1 MITGGEDF
9 KEQGALLRRDPDIL
23 IATPGRLIEHLNA
36 GHLKLDQVEVLILD
50 EADRMLDMG
59 FAEDMQRLVDECAN
73 RQQTLLFSATTGGNA
88 LREMVNSV
96 LNDPLHLMVNQ
107 IAEMNESTRQQIITA
122 DDVPHKERLV
132 HWLLSNEPFRKAIVF
147 TNTRIQADRLY
158 GRLVAQDIDAY
169 VLHGDKD
176 QKDRKRALERF
187 SQGKSRVLV
196 ATDVAARGLDIDGL
210 DVVINFDMPRSGDEY
225 LHRIGRT
232 GRAGEEGL
240 AISLICHN
248 DWNLMSSVER
258 YLKQTFERRVI
269 KELKGAYNGPK
280 SVKASGKAAGTK
292 KKKTTKKDAAKK
304 DIKKTAKRPANR
316 RPAPEG
322 TFVVSDDGHAPLRK
336 K

>member
-1 MITGGEDF
+1 M
-9 KEQGALLRRDPDIL
+9 A
-23 IATPGRLIEHLNA
+23 
-36 GHLKLDQVEVLILD
+36 
-50 EADRMLDMG
+50 
-59 FAEDMQRLVDECAN
+59 
-73 RQQTLLFSATTGGNA
+73 
-88 LREMVNSV
+88 
-96 LNDPLHLMVNQ
+96 
-107 IAEMNESTRQQIITA
+107 
-122 DDVPHKERLV
+122 
-132 HWLLSNEPFRKAIVF
+132 
-147 TNTRIQADRLY
+147 
-158 GRLVAQDIDAY
+158 AY

-269 KELKGAYNGPK
+269 KELKGAYQGPK
-280 SVKASGKAAGTK
+280 NVKASGKAAGIK
-292 KKKTTKKDAAKK
+292 KKKVAKKDAVKK
-304 DIKKTAKRPANR
+304 VVKKTAKRPANR
-316 RPAPEG
+316 RQAPEG
-322 TFVVSDDGHAPLRK
+322 AFVVSDDGHAPLLK